1 MFLPYSLTRLTRE
14 LCMAD
19 GSAMPAA
26 ASGPDGAA
34 ADARLSA
41 LAASLATRL
50 RAVCADW
57 DAGEFDALVQRIAR
71 TKLRWADRGDGA

>member
-1 MFLPYSLTRLTRE
+1 MFLPYSLTRE
-14 LCMAD
+14 ICMAD
-19 GSAMPAA
+19 GSASPGV

-41 LAASLATRL
+41 LAASLTARL
-50 RAVCADW
+50 RGVCADW

>member
-1 MFLPYSLTRLTRE
+1 MFLRYALTRE
-14 LCMAD
+14 IYMAD
-19 GSAMPAA
+19 GSASPGV

-50 RAVCADW
+50 RAACADW
-57 DAGEFDALVQRIAR
+57 DAGEFDALVERIAR
-71 TKLRWADRGDGA
+71 TKLRWADRGYGE